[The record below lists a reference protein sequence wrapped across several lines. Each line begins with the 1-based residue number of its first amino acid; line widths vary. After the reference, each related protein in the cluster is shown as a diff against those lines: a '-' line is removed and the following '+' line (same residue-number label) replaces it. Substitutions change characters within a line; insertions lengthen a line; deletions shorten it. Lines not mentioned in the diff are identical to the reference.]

1 MVWQSKNARVALS
14 VMAHLDCSTEVTA
27 VVVFVQPPPS
37 AVVAACAM
45 QIPSVG
51 IYHDIATQVLVS
63 ACGVGA
69 N

>member
-1 MVWQSKNARVALS
+1 
-14 VMAHLDCSTEVTA
+14 
-27 VVVFVQPPPS
+27 VVFVQPPPS